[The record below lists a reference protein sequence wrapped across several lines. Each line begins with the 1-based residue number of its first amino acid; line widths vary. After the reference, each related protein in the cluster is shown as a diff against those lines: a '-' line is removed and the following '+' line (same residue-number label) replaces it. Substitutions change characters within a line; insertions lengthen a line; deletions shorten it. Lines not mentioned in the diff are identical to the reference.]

1 MKTMKKKLF
10 IHVGPH
16 KTGTTVIQKICLDND
31 SSLQS
36 MNFLYPKAF
45 FSFIGHHELVNQV
58 RKRSVSEG
66 AVKGLEESG
75 LNILLSSENFIDFSL
90 ADWNYIKEVFSNF
103 DLHIIYTWRR
113 SSLKM
118 YSIWQESIKHGESET
133 FYAYYYPDLIR
144 PGVSSRLAQIN
155 NLDKMESVVGIENI
169 HILDYEALSEKES
182 LLYEFFKIMN
192 IDADQLEE
200 KQHSEGVKNVSMKP
214 GLTELLRCLNSLH
227 EKKGYTK
234 SSQVR
239 ERFFAKKKSL
249 EDIVQKTL
257 SLMEGCYKQISFG
270 DYFVDKISE
279 KRVYQKYE
287 ARLIGYEKKL
297 IEKKI
302 DIVDQQW
309 LLHPDAIK
317 LLSIIY
323 ERISK

>member
-1 MKTMKKKLF
+1 MKKKLF

-31 SSLQS
+31 SNLQS
-36 MNFLYPKAF
+36 MNFLYPKTF

-58 RKRSVSEG
+58 RKRSVSEE
-66 AVKGLEESG
+66 AVKNLADSG
-75 LNILLSSENFIDFSL
+75 LNILLSSENFIDFNL
-90 ADWNYIKEVFSNF
+90 ADWRYVKEIFSNF
-103 DLHIIYTWRR
+103 DIHIIYTWRR

-133 FYAYYYPDLIR
+133 FYAYYYSDLIR
-144 PGVSSRLAQIN
+144 PGVSDRLSQIN
-155 NLDKMESVVGIENI
+155 NLDRMEGVIGFENI
-169 HILDYEALSEKES
+169 HILDYEALSENKS
-182 LLYEFFKIMN
+182 LLSEFFKIMN
-192 IDADQLEE
+192 IDSNQLGK
-200 KQHSEGVKNVSMKP
+200 KQHSEGVKNASMKP

-249 EDIVQKTL
+249 EDVVKKTFF
-257 SLMEGCYKQISFG
+257 LMDGCYKEVSFG
-270 DYFVDKISE
+270 DYFVDKSSE
-279 KRVYQKYE
+279 KRIYQKYKP
-287 ARLIGYEKKL
+287 RLVGYEKKS

-309 LLHPDAIK
+309 LLHPDALK
-317 LLSIIY
+317 LLSVIY
-323 ERISK
+323 TEISK